1 MPDINGNNNEQ
12 APRIPVTPQQQPFP
26 VAQPGQ
32 LMRASDTIQPL
43 ASLAPFIPNCVFG
56 SAEQFDLGQR
66 MARALA
72 SSDLVPAQYRD
83 KLANCMI
90 ALDIAMQRRVSPLT
104 VMQNMVII
112 QGRPAWTA
120 QYIIA
125 SINACGLFSPLR
137 YEWRGE
143 EGRDTWG
150 CRAYAYDAQTNERL
164 DGSWITIK
172 LAKDEGW
179 YQRTGS
185 KWQTM
190 PEQMLRYRAGAFFGR
205 IYAGHVTMGLPT
217 IEEVAD
223 SAPLDPPQPRLLTPS
238 APPAAAG
245 NGHAPEPAAEQRPEP
260 APAEAARPPRRRGRP
275 PAEAPTPA
283 PTAAVEPAAAA
294 PAVPTPAEPAAPP
307 QPAPAA
313 ESSGLEP
320 APHRSVIDTDPF

>member
-1 MPDINGNNNEQ
+1 MPDDNQPQPNPMPIAQ
-12 APRIPVTPQQQPFP
+12 A
-26 VAQPGQ
+26 GQ
-32 LMRASDTIQPL
+32 LMRLPDPTQPL
-43 ASLAPFIPNCVFG
+43 APLAPFIPNCVFG

-137 YEWRGE
+137 YEWRGA
-143 EGRDTWG
+143 EGRDDWG
-150 CRAYAYDAQTNERL
+150 CRAYAYDTQTNERL
-164 DGSWITIK
+164 DGSWITIM
-172 LAKDEGW
+172 LAKAEGW

-223 SAPLDPPQPRLLTPS
+223 SAPLDPPLPRLTPS
-238 APPAAAG
+238 APATPG
-245 NGHAPEPAAEQRPEP
+245 NGHAEPATAEQRPEP
-260 APAEAARPPRRRGRP
+260 APAEARPPRRRGP
-275 PAEAPTPA
+275 PP
-283 PTAAVEPAAAA
+283 
-294 PAVPTPAEPAAPP
+294 PAAPP
-307 QPAPAA
+307 PGPN
-313 ESSGLEP
+313 SIL
-320 APHRSVIDTDPF
+320 